1 MPSTALDNGQRS
13 PRRLLA
19 KLLRRLVAA
28 LKPRRASEPRGA
40 LSSEA
45 RSRLFDVRTGSELL
59 GLTPPAPLSATLV
72 ARPVRA
78 CIFVPLV
85 EGVPWERLVEHAL
98 ATQTRVWGGASNLVV
113 PAWWELAEDEI
124 FWSLI
129 DRFDPDV
136 IGLHVPV
143 YADVEEIA
151 PERYVEA
158 VKRTEEQLTDLGFND
173 DSRAWRNQPQAPRF
187 EPERS

>member
-1 MPSTALDNGQRS
+1 M
-13 PRRLLA
+13 
-19 KLLRRLVAA
+19 
-28 LKPRRASEPRGA
+28 
-40 LSSEA
+40 
-45 RSRLFDVRTGSELL
+45 
-59 GLTPPAPLSATLV
+59 
-72 ARPVRA
+72 
-78 CIFVPLV
+78 

-158 VKRTEEQLTDLGFND
+158 VKRTEEQLTDLGFVEAVKRTEEQLTDLGFND